1 MALNAAMGVSRGE
14 RVSGA
19 IWQNAAPI
27 EVNGQEVGRIF
38 VARDAVVSG
47 LAAAELLFL
56 KRVNRAVVLGTL
68 AAVIVALILGVF
80 LARTL
85 TRPLRELT
93 SATRAAAQGDLDQ
106 QVPVRSQD
114 ELGQL
119 AASFNQM
126 NSRLGQARDVRQQMT
141 ADIAHDLR
149 TPLSVIL
156 GHAEALKEGVLP
168 PTQQTFDVIHDE
180 SMRLSRL
187 VDDLRILSLADSGEL
202 ALTLRPASPDT
213 ILQRAARSY
222 APRAEQKNIRINV
235 KVADD
240 AADLLVDSDRIGQ
253 VMDNL
258 MENALQYT
266 PEYGF
271 INLKASGESAS
282 GANWVVIEVHNSGL
296 GIPAEE
302 LSLIFNR
309 FYRGER
315 SRRRNL
321 EGGSGLGLAISKS
334 IVEAHGGEIWAE
346 SEPGKGVQ
354 FIMRLPRAD

>member
-1 MALNAAMGVSRGE
+1 M
-14 RVSGA
+14 
-19 IWQNAAPI
+19 
-27 EVNGQEVGRIF
+27 
-38 VARDAVVSG
+38 
-47 LAAAELLFL
+47 
-56 KRVNRAVVLGTL
+56 
-68 AAVIVALILGVF
+68 IVALILGVF

-180 SMRLSRL
+180 AMWLSRL

-213 ILQRAARSY
+213 ILQNR
-222 APRAEQKNIRINV
+222 Q
-235 KVADD
+235 
-240 AADLLVDSDRIGQ
+240 
-253 VMDNL
+253 
-258 MENALQYT
+258 
-266 PEYGF
+266 
-271 INLKASGESAS
+271 SG
-282 GANWVVIEVHNSGL
+282 
-296 GIPAEE
+296 
-302 LSLIFNR
+302 
-309 FYRGER
+309 
-315 SRRRNL
+315 
-321 EGGSGLGLAISKS
+321 
-334 IVEAHGGEIWAE
+334 
-346 SEPGKGVQ
+346 
-354 FIMRLPRAD
+354 MRLL